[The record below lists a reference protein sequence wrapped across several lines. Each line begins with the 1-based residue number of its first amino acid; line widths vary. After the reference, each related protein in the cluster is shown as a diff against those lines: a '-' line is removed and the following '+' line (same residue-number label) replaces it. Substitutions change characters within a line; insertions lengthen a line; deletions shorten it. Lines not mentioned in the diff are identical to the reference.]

1 MSVPQF
7 TRAQLQEEALFQR
20 RKTIYDK
27 IHTIRTRFYN
37 MDKEMVHL
45 NSEVEVAHI
54 KLQADRVR
62 VAFFT
67 RKIPEV
73 TQEHIDGNLGI
84 EYAMAL
90 SAYENYKKNKPD
102 DVEGIRRE
110 YAGLLQIHA
119 SLDAQIREIIAPLKA
134 EAAQAMENVTNYKSI
149 HDSAYDRLQELDLE
163 KFDLVKELHD
173 LVAEDTALNQPPPP
187 PPPPPQGRGRR
198 LRRSTHNKG
207 KKRRHSTHK
216 RKKRLMQN

>member
-1 MSVPQF
+1 MSAPGLTPAQ
-7 TRAQLQEEALFQR
+7 QLQEEALFQR
-20 RKTIYDK
+20 RKTIFEK
-27 IHTIRTRFYN
+27 IHKIRTRFYHL
-37 MDKEMVHL
+37 DKEMVHL

-67 RKIPEV
+67 RKIPEL
-73 TQEHIDGNLGI
+73 TQEYIDGNLGS

-110 YAGLLQIHA
+110 YAGLLQINTN
-119 SLDAQIREIIAPLKA
+119 LNAQIKEIIAPLKE
-134 EAAQAMENVTNYKSI
+134 EAARAMDNVTKYKGI
-149 HDSAYDRLQELDLE
+149 YDSAYDKLQELDFE
-163 KFDLVKELHD
+163 KFDLVKELQA

-187 PPPPPQGRGRR
+187 PPQGRGRR
-198 LRRSTHNKG
+198 IRRSTHNKG
-207 KKRRHSTHK
+207 KKRRRSTHK